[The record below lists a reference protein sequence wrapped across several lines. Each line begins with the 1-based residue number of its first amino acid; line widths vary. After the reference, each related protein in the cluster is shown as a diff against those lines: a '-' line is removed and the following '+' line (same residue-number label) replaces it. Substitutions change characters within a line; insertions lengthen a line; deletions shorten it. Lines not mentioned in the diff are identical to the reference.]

1 MTPQDWAA
9 LILSIASIFAIV
21 AGGIKWL
28 VKHYLNELKPN
39 SGSSLKDAV
48 NRLEARQN
56 EADVLRKDLNRK
68 LDHMYDILID
78 FIATQNSKAPKA
90 KTKD

>member
-1 MTPQDWAA
+1 MSPQDWAA
-9 LILSIASIFAIV
+9 LTLTILTIVTIV
-21 AGGIKWL
+21 AGGIRWL

-56 EADVLRKDLNRK
+56 EADILRKELNRK

-78 FIATQNSKAPKA
+78 FIASQNAKKPRS